1 MEEDRAKEINWW
13 EVKKEIEMYEKKLYA
28 LYDILTYG
36 GYKITFAKSNRGTA
50 HPNEV
55 EIIANT
61 AYPDMDIAQSI
72 ITQTIV
78 IYKHKLR
85 ALRMSLMAIE
95 NTMK

>member
-1 MEEDRAKEINWW
+1 MEKIDKEINWW
-13 EVKKEIEMYEKKLYA
+13 VVKKEIEMYEKKLDA
-28 LYDILTYG
+28 LNDILTYG
-36 GYKITFAKSNRGTA
+36 GYNITFAKSNRGTA

-78 IYKHKLR
+78 IYEHKLR

>member
-1 MEEDRAKEINWW
+1 MEKIDKEINWW
-13 EVKKEIEMYEKKLYA
+13 VAKKEIEMYEKKLRD
-28 LYDILTYG
+28 LEDIKTYG
-36 GYKITFAKSNRGTA
+36 GYKITFTKSNRGTA

-78 IYKHKLR
+78 IYEHKLR

>member
-1 MEEDRAKEINWW
+1 MEKIDKAEIWW
-13 EVKKEIEMYEKKLYA
+13 VVNKEIEMYKKKLRA
-28 LYDILTYG
+28 LNDILTYG
-36 GYKITFAKSNRGTA
+36 GYKITFTKSNRGTA
-50 HPNEV
+50 HPCEV

-61 AYPDMDIAQSI
+61 AHPDMDIAESI

-78 IYKHKLR
+78 MYEHKLR